1 MLLDIEGR
9 EEAKVLLHLDKEG
22 RGKRRFFSTH

>member
-9 EEAKVLLHLDKEG
+9 EEEKVLLDKEG
-22 RGKRRFFSTH
+22 MGKRGFFSTH